1 MRRLAPK
8 LAQSL
13 AAEYVVG
20 TLRGRARKR
29 FEAIARA
36 DPAVASE
43 VRRWEDELTPLAA
56 RVAAVEPPARVWT
69 AIEERIA
76 PRSASPSFWSN
87 LAFWRSFGLVAG
99 GMAGVL
105 IAAFLWLSPG
115 SQGGPE
121 FVAVLTSAD
130 AVPRVVVSMHPH
142 HMLRVQTMHPWPKA
156 AGKSLEL
163 WAMPKDGPPRSLGLV
178 HNEVSDTAHADAGE
192 RHAHARRIVPRRE
205 PGAPRRVSQAV
216 AHRTGALLGPDRA
229 DDPDLGSP

>member
-1 MRRLAPK
+1 VRRLAPK

-105 IAAFLWLSPG
+105 IAAFLWLSPS

-178 HNEVSDTAHADAGE
+178 HNEVSDTLMPMPENDT
-192 RHAHARRIVPRRE
+192 RMR
-205 PGAPRRVSQAV
+205 
-216 AHRTGALLGPDRA
+216 GALSLVVSLEPPG
-229 DDPDLGSP
+229 GSPKPWPTGPVLCSGPIAPMTRT